1 MADLVGE
8 TIGAYRIVERLG
20 RGGMADVYKAFHT
33 ELEVYRAIKFI
44 RPEFVTSDDFRAR
57 FRKEAQGVA
66 KLRHPNI
73 VQIHDFGED
82 RGRYYM
88 VMEFIDGRTL
98 KDILRATTAGLPI
111 DESLALIRQVAG
123 ALSYAHGQDLVH
135 RDIKPDNV
143 MIDGSGRPVLMDFGI
158 AKLLTN
164 DTQLTQTGMGIGTP
178 AYMAPEQAKALEVGP
193 PADIYALSIVLFEML
208 TGRVPFSADTPMAVM
223 LKALSDPMPM
233 PRQFNADISEDLQAV
248 ILKGTAKEP
257 EQRYQ
262 SVDAFLQALDAVDG
276 AHGAAP
282 LPPSAAAPTEA
293 SAASP
298 ARPARKRLAP
308 LALIGGLLLALG
320 AGYVI
325 FAPGGSEPPAGT
337 PADAASSDAQPAVP
351 QTQSG
356 GGEGG
361 SDAQASASPSPQTG
375 GADAVIA
382 SVNRNIDADEVIRQS
397 VQLNAGD
404 VLFLDVH
411 DTAHA
416 TDFELWAPGGR
427 KAVIDAS
434 SDRGPVRVDV
444 AGEYAFT
451 VAMRSSRSGRVDVE
465 LLRLPEPEIDL
476 GVVQP
481 GEYVA
486 ATTAL
491 PGQEVR
497 AAVELA
503 ADATVFLDV
512 VQSGM
517 VTDFSLIAP
526 DGRTVV
532 LKGYTDQGPVLA
544 RQPGTYALRADPRG
558 DDVGGFEINLH
569 VLDPP
574 AIDDGPYTP
583 GTLLTG
589 ATRQPGQ
596 LVVRQLDLP
605 ADAVIYFDMFKS
617 SSVVDFELVAPD
629 GRSRV
634 MRAYSDQGPLQV
646 ERGGLHTLRI
656 DPRGDK
662 TASYEAMLHV
672 LAPPILAG
680 ASVAAGAMIVGR
692 TEQPGQLVHHPL
704 ELSPGSWQFEL
715 VESSGVTDFRVVE
728 VASGEAVMNTY
739 GRKASLQLGDGP
751 YRLEA
756 DPRGDDLGRYRLRFV
771 SGG

>member
-82 RGRYYM
+82 DGRYYM

-98 KDILRATTAGLPI
+98 KEILSASKGGLPI
-111 DESLALIRQVAG
+111 DESLSLVRAVAG
-123 ALSYAHGQDLVH
+123 ALSYAHDQDLVH

-143 MIDGSGRPVLMDFGI
+143 MIDGGGRPVLMDFGI
-158 AKLLTN
+158 AKLLTT

-257 EQRYQ
+257 QQRYQ
-262 SVDAFLQALDAVDG
+262 NVAAFLQALDAVDG
-276 AHGAAP
+276 AGAKRATAPISAGVLNEAAP
-282 LPPSAAAPTEA
+282 
-293 SAASP
+293 ASP
-298 ARPARKRLAP
+298 ARKRVLP

-320 AGYVI
+320 AGYVYLT
-325 FAPGGSEPPAGT
+325 PG
-337 PADAASSDAQPAVP
+337 
-351 QTQSG
+351 
-356 GGEGG
+356 
-361 SDAQASASPSPQTG
+361 DAQAPIGAQAEVVATDTRPSAAERAVDNRGDVAPVPAPTVPQASTG
-375 GADAVIA
+375 DSVIA
-382 SVNRNIDADEVIRQS
+382 SINRSIEADETIRQS
-397 VQLNAGD
+397 VRLAAGD

-411 DTAHA
+411 ETAHT
-416 TDFELWAPGGR
+416 TDFELWASGAR
-427 KAVIDAS
+427 KAIIDTY
-434 SDRGPVRVDV
+434 SDRGPVRIEA
-444 AGEYAFT
+444 AGDYEFSAT
-451 VAMRSSRSGRVDVE
+451 MRSSRSGRVDVE
-465 LLRLPEPEIDL
+465 LLRLALPEIDL

-481 GEYVA
+481 NEYIA
-486 ATTAL
+486 SGTEL

-497 AAVELA
+497 ATVELA
-503 ADATVFLDV
+503 ADSTVFLDV
-512 VQSGM
+512 VKSEM
-517 VTDFSLIAP
+517 VTDFSLTAP

-532 LKGYTDQGPVLA
+532 FKSYTDQGPLVA
-544 RQPGTYALRADPRG
+544 AQAGTYTLRADPRG
-558 DDVGGFEINLH
+558 DDVGRFEINLH
-569 VLDPP
+569 VLNPP
-574 AIDDGPYTP
+574 VIDDGPYTP
-583 GTLLTG
+583 GSVLGG

-596 LVVRQLDLP
+596 LAERQVALAD
-605 ADAVIYFDMFKS
+605 DAVIYLDVLTS
-617 SSVVDFELVAPD
+617 SSVVDFELMAPD
-629 GRSRV
+629 GRTKVFRS
-634 MRAYSDQGPLQV
+634 YNDQGPLQV

-662 TASYEAMLHV
+662 AASYEAVLHV
-672 LAPPILAG
+672 LDPPIITGDAI
-680 ASVAAGAMIVGR
+680 AAGSTVSGR
-692 TEQPGQLVHHPL
+692 TEQPGQVVHHAVD
-704 ELSPGSWQFEL
+704 LSPGSWQFEL
-715 VESSGVTDFRVVE
+715 LESSGVTDFRLVD
-728 VASGEAVMNTY
+728 VASGEVVMNTY
-739 GRKASLQLGDGP
+739 GRKASLQLVDGAH
-751 YRLEA
+751 RLEA
-756 DPRGDDLGRYRLRFV
+756 DPRSDNLGRYVLRFV
-771 SGG
+771 PGG